1 MNTSIPTPPATT
13 TVEPV
18 NAGFPDPA
26 LIVSYATVLRYIRHR
41 LNTLLHGQLKP
52 WAQQHKFN
60 YARLI
65 EIKKLEEETQ
75 AVLLQRLMTHFQFPT
90 ELLRIIVHQSRR
102 HFFLFTSPDSLTR
115 FKAEL
120 NLFDNPPFDAPAP
133 PTTPTS
139 SPN

>member
-1 MNTSIPTPPATT
+1 MT
-13 TVEPV
+13 TVTPALPPSAPQEPV

-65 EIKKLEEETQ
+65 ELKKLEEETQ
-75 AVLLQRLMTHFQFPT
+75 AVLLQRLMNHFQFPT

-102 HFFLFTSPDSLTR
+102 HFFMFTSLENLSR

-120 NLFDNPPFDAPAP
+120 NLFDNPPFDAPASP
-133 PTTPTS
+133 P

>member
-1 MNTSIPTPPATT
+1 MTSSTPALPPSAPQ
-13 TVEPV
+13 EPV

-41 LNTLLHGQLKP
+41 LNAMLHGQLKP

-65 EIKKLEEETQ
+65 ELKKLEEETQ
-75 AVLLQRLMTHFQFPT
+75 AVLLQRLMAHFQFPT

-102 HFFLFTSPDSLTR
+102 HFFMFTSLENLTR

-120 NLFDNPPFDAPAP
+120 HLFDNPPFDAPASP
-133 PTTPTS
+133 PS
-139 SPN
+139 SN

>member
-1 MNTSIPTPPATT
+1 MTTSIPTPPAATP
-13 TVEPV
+13 VEPV

-41 LNTLLHGQLKP
+41 LNAMLHGQLKP

-102 HFFLFTSPDSLTR
+102 HFFMFTSAENVAR

-120 NLFDNPPFDAPAP
+120 NLFDNPPFDAPASAA
-133 PTTPTS
+133 TTTS

>member
-1 MNTSIPTPPATT
+1 MPTATPSLPPTA
-13 TVEPV
+13 PQQPL

-26 LIVSYATVLRYIRHR
+26 LIVSYATVLRYVRHR
-41 LNTLLHGQLKP
+41 LNALLHGQLKP

-75 AVLLQRLMTHFQFPT
+75 AVLLQRLLTHFQFPT

-102 HFFLFTSPDSLTR
+102 HFFLFSSPENLAR

-120 NLFDNPPFDAPAP
+120 SLFDNPPFDAPASP
-133 PTTPTS
+133 S
-139 SPN
+139 SPPN

>member
-1 MNTSIPTPPATT
+1 MPPATPINPPAAP
-13 TVEPV
+13 EQPV

-26 LIVSYATVLRYIRHR
+26 LIVSYATVLRYVRHR

-52 WAQQHKFN
+52 WAQEHKFN

-65 EIKKLEEETQ
+65 ELKKLEEETQ
-75 AVLLQRLMTHFQFPT
+75 AVLLQRLMAHFQFPT

-102 HFFLFTSPDSLTR
+102 HFFMFASQEKLAR

-120 NLFDNPPFDAPAP
+120 HLFDNPPFDAPA
-133 PTTPTS
+133 
-139 SPN
+139 SPNTTTT

>member
-1 MNTSIPTPPATT
+1 MTSSTPALPPSAPQ
-13 TVEPV
+13 EPV

-65 EIKKLEEETQ
+65 ELKKLEEETQ
-75 AVLLQRLMTHFQFPT
+75 AVLLQRLMAHFQFPT

-102 HFFLFTSPDSLTR
+102 HFFMFTSLENLTR

-120 NLFDNPPFDAPAP
+120 HLFDNPPFDAPASP
-133 PTTPTS
+133 PS
-139 SPN
+139 SN

>member
-1 MNTSIPTPPATT
+1 MTSSVPTPPASTP
-13 TVEPV
+13 VEPV

-41 LNTLLHGQLKP
+41 LNAMLHGQLKP

-75 AVLLQRLMTHFQFPT
+75 AVLLQRLMAHFQFPT

-102 HFFLFTSPDSLTR
+102 HFFMFASAENLAR

-120 NLFDNPPFDAPAP
+120 NLFDNPPLDVPASTP
-133 PTTPTS
+133 PTT
-139 SPN
+139 N

>member
-1 MNTSIPTPPATT
+1 MTTASPAPPPAAPQD
-13 TVEPV
+13 PV

-41 LNTLLHGQLKP
+41 LNAMLHGQLKP

-65 EIKKLEEETQ
+65 ELKKLEEETQ
-75 AVLLQRLMTHFQFPT
+75 AVLLQRLMAHFQFPT

-102 HFFLFTSPDSLTR
+102 HFFMFTSPESLSR

-120 NLFDNPPFDAPAP
+120 HLFDNPPFDASAS
-133 PTTPTS
+133 S
-139 SPN
+139 SPSSSN

>member
-1 MNTSIPTPPATT
+1 MKS
-13 TVEPV
+13 
-18 NAGFPDPA
+18 
-26 LIVSYATVLRYIRHR
+26 
-41 LNTLLHGQLKP
+41 
-52 WAQQHKFN
+52 
-60 YARLI
+60 
-65 EIKKLEEETQ
+65 KKLEEETQ

>member
-1 MNTSIPTPPATT
+1 MSTATPILPPTAPQ
-13 TVEPV
+13 EPV

-41 LNTLLHGQLKP
+41 LNAMLHGQLKP
-52 WAQQHKFN
+52 WAQEHKFN

-75 AVLLQRLMTHFQFPT
+75 AVLLQRLMAHFQFPT

-102 HFFLFTSPDSLTR
+102 HFFMFTSLENLAR

-120 NLFDNPPFDAPAP
+120 NLFDNPPFDAPA
-133 PTTPTS
+133 
-139 SPN
+139 SPNTPN